1 MFCPQCWANLR
12 DGTTRCPKCG
22 RPMDPVRPASV
33 APPAESSSPS
43 RSASPQGRPTSRVLV
58 GLGILVLCGVG
69 ARAVNQSQDHVSSQ
83 STGRPAAIY
92 QAAPVQ
98 ALTSPSA
105 AATAM
110 ADEPAA
116 ASAPGRSENA
126 IEFVERAM
134 GAYEHRRFQEAIAL
148 LSSARTFEPADPE
161 IQRALAVAYRLLGWE
176 QIEAGRY
183 EDAVA
188 TFQRDPVVSGGDG
201 MSQTGLGY
209 AHVQLRQDD
218 QAVAPLLRA
227 VELEPG
233 DVRAY
238 LLLGELHDRRNDL
251 SRAAEFFQR
260 ALTISPGDAVIR
272 ARLQRLQREQDQQ
285 GLFVRAVTRHFTVQ
299 FDGHE
304 NRDLYRTVIETL
316 EEAYGEVGRALSF
329 YPDDEVSVVL
339 YTGKQFQDITR
350 LPGWA
355 GASYDGKIRV
365 PSVGYE
371 QQPDVLKKILY
382 HEYVHAVIHSI
393 TRQQLGGI
401 KDLPSPRVPL
411 WLHEGLAQY
420 LETGSERGAVDE
432 RLRPLAQRQA
442 MIPLTVLEGSFM
454 GLNAAQASL
463 AYAESLS
470 VVGYLVDR
478 HGMYRVKRFL
488 EALSRHQGIEPACQE
503 AFSLSYDALQTSW
516 RSSLVERHQ

>member
-1 MFCPQCWANLR
+1 VPL
-12 DGTTRCPKCG
+12 P
-22 RPMDPVRPASV
+22 
-33 APPAESSSPS
+33 
-43 RSASPQGRPTSRVLV
+43 
-58 GLGILVLCGVG
+58 
-69 ARAVNQSQDHVSSQ
+69 
-83 STGRPAAIY
+83 TGRPAAIRP
-92 QAAPVQ
+92 AAPLQ

-105 AATAM
+105 VTTAV
-110 ADEPAA
+110 EPA
-116 ASAPGRSENA
+116 ASAPARSANA
-126 IEFVERAM
+126 IDLVERAM
-134 GAYEHRRFQEAIAL
+134 SAYEHRRFQEAIAL
-148 LSSARTFEPADPE
+148 LSSARAFEPADPE
-161 IQRALAVAYRLLGWE
+161 IQRVLAASYRSLGWG
-176 QIEAGRY
+176 QIETGRY
-183 EDAVA
+183 EEAVA
-188 TFQRDPVVSGGDG
+188 TFRRDPGVSGGDG
-201 MSQTGLGY
+201 LMQTGLGY

-251 SRAAEFFQR
+251 SQAAVFFQK
-260 ALTISPGDAVIR
+260 ALTMSPGDAVIQ
-272 ARLQRLQREQDQQ
+272 ARVQRLRREQVQQ
-285 GLFVRAVTRHFTVQ
+285 GSFVRAVTRHFTVQ
-299 FDGHE
+299 FDGNE
-304 NRDLYRTVIETL
+304 NRDLHRTVIETL

-339 YTGKQFQDITR
+339 YTAKQFQDITR

-365 PSVGYE
+365 PSAGYE
-371 QQPDVLKKILY
+371 QRPDVLKKILY
-382 HEYVHAVIHSI
+382 HEYVHAVIHAI

-401 KDLPSPRVPL
+401 TDLPSPRVPF

-420 LETGSERGAVDE
+420 LESGSERGAVDD
-432 RLRPLAQRQA
+432 RLRPLARRQA

-478 HGMYRVKRFL
+478 HGMYRVTRFL
-488 EALSRHQGIEPACQE
+488 EALSRHQGIEPACRE

-516 RSSLVERHQ
+516 QSSLVERHQ

>member
-12 DGTTRCPKCG
+12 DGTTRCAKCG
-22 RPMDPVRPASV
+22 RPMDPVRPTSV
-33 APPAESSSPS
+33 APPAASRSPS
-43 RSASPQGRPTSRVLV
+43 RSALPQGRPTSRVLV

-69 ARAVNQSQDHVSSQ
+69 ARAVNQSQDHGSPPP
-83 STGRPAAIY
+83 TGRPATIHP
-92 QAAPVQ
+92 AAPLQ
-98 ALTSPSA
+98 ALTLPSA
-105 AATAM
+105 AATAG
-110 ADEPAA
+110 EPA
-116 ASAPGRSENA
+116 ASAPARSANA
-126 IEFVERAM
+126 IELVQRAM
-134 GAYEHRRFQEAIAL
+134 SAYERRRFQEAIAL

-161 IQRALAVAYRLLGWE
+161 IQRALAAAYRSLGWE

-188 TFQRDPVVSGGDG
+188 TFQRDPGVSGGDG
-201 MSQTGLGY
+201 VIQTGLGY
-209 AHVQLRQDD
+209 AFFQLRQDD
-218 QAVAPLLRA
+218 KAVAPLLRA
-227 VELEPG
+227 AELEPG

-238 LLLGELHDRRNDL
+238 FLLGELHDRRNEL
-251 SRAAEFFQR
+251 ARAVVFFQK
-260 ALTISPGDAVIR
+260 ALAISPEDAVLK
-272 ARLQRLQREQDQQ
+272 ARVQKLQREQDQQ
-285 GLFVRAVTRHFTVQ
+285 GAFVRAVTRHFTVQ

-304 NRDLYRTVIETL
+304 NRDLYRTVIEML
-316 EEAYGEVGRALSF
+316 EEAYGEVGRALAF
-329 YPDDEVSVVL
+329 YPNDEVSVIL
-339 YTGKQFQDITR
+339 YTTKQFQDITR

-365 PSVGYE
+365 PSAGYE

-382 HEYVHAVIHSI
+382 HEYVHAVIHAI

-420 LETGSERGAVDE
+420 LEIGSERGAVNE
-432 RLRPLAQRQA
+432 RLRPWAQRQA

-478 HGMYRVKRFL
+478 HGMYQVTRFL
-488 EALSRHQGIEPACQE
+488 EALSRHQGIEPACRE
-503 AFSLSYDALQTSW
+503 AFSISYDALQKSW
-516 RSSLVERHQ
+516 QSSLVEG